1 MDWKASE
8 RGGRVKGIGLSL
20 PNRGVLFGATDVEGL
35 FRSTEVAEASGYFTS
50 VWVGDGL
57 IAKPRLEAV
66 TLLAAIAARTRK
78 LRLGVCCMATFPLR
92 NPVLF
97 GCQWAT
103 LDALSNGRS
112 LLAVCLGAPTGRGGG
127 DFAAEL
133 RAMDVR
139 ATERVGR
146 LEEGIAAL
154 RTLWGGRSDFQ
165 GKYWSWPE
173 IDLEPKPV
181 QTPPPIWIASN
192 PDPSKLAEVR
202 YERAIRRVARLADG
216 WLSTVVTPTEFNRRW
231 NEIKDAARAENRP
244 PERMTSAVHLMINL
258 NNDEERARSEAKAFL
273 DRYYS
278 TDVKPDTM
286 DVWGAYG
293 PPKLVLD
300 RIGEY
305 IDAGVE
311 LPILRFA
318 SFDQDGQIDRALEDL
333 LPKIIAL

>member
-1 MDWKASE
+1 LE
-8 RGGRVKGIGLSL
+8 GIGLSL
-20 PNRGVLFGATDVEGL
+20 PNRGVLFGATDIDGL
-35 FRSTEVAEASGYFTS
+35 FRSADKAEASGYFNS

-66 TLLAAIAARTRK
+66 TLLSALAGRTKR

-97 GCQWAT
+97 GCQWAS

-133 RAMDVR
+133 KAMGVR
-139 ATERVGR
+139 PKERIGR
-146 LEEGIAAL
+146 LEEGIDAL
-154 RTLWGGRSDFQ
+154 RILWQGRGGFE
-165 GKYWSWPE
+165 GKYWSFPE

-181 QTPPPIWIASN
+181 QNPPPIWIASN
-192 PDPSKLAEVR
+192 PDPSKLSEER

-216 WLSTVVTPTEFNRRW
+216 WLSTVVTPRDFKRRW
-231 NEIKDAARAENRP
+231 NEIQEAALAEGRHP
-244 PERMTSAVHLMINL
+244 DRMTSSVHLMINL
-258 NNDEERARSEAKAFL
+258 NNDEENARADAKSFL
-273 DRYYS
+273 DPYYS
-278 TDVKPDTM
+278 TDVRPETM
-286 DVWGAYG
+286 DAWGAYG
-293 PPKLVLD
+293 PPKLVID

-305 IDAGVE
+305 IEAGVE

-318 SFDQDGQIDRALEDL
+318 SFDQDAQINRALEEL
-333 LPKIIAL
+333 LPNLSP

>member
-1 MDWKASE
+1 LE
-8 RGGRVKGIGLSL
+8 GIGLSL
-20 PNRGVLFGATDVEGL
+20 PNRGVLFGATDIDGL
-35 FRSTEVAEASGYFTS
+35 FRSADKAEASGYFTS

-66 TLLAAIAARTRK
+66 TLLSALAGRTKR

-97 GCQWAT
+97 GCQWAS

-133 RAMDVR
+133 KAMGVR
-139 ATERVGR
+139 PKERIGR
-146 LEEGIAAL
+146 LEEGIDAL
-154 RTLWGGRSDFQ
+154 RILWQGRGGFE
-165 GKYWSWPE
+165 GKYWSFPK

-181 QTPPPIWIASN
+181 QNPPPIWIASN
-192 PDPSKLAEVR
+192 PDPSKLSEER

-216 WLSTVVTPTEFNRRW
+216 WLSTVVTPRDFKRRW
-231 NEIKDAARAENRP
+231 NEIREAALAEGRHP
-244 PERMTSAVHLMINL
+244 DRMTSSVHLMINL
-258 NNDEERARSEAKAFL
+258 NNDEERARADAKSFL

-278 TDVKPDTM
+278 TDVRPETM
-286 DVWGAYG
+286 DSWGAYG
-293 PPKLVLD
+293 PPKLIID

-305 IDAGVE
+305 IEAGVD

-318 SFDQDGQIDRALEDL
+318 SFDQDAQINRALEEL
-333 LPKIIAL
+333 LPNLRP